1 VDFITEDG
9 YEVKLGMEEAYQQWV
24 VDHADELRR
33 ATPDGVEYMGT
44 YVMTYGNDTDRGTWR
59 DLFRLDSYAAL
70 DRMAAA
76 TKDADGPLGR
86 LFRESAQFIDMRR
99 NPERWTHN
107 LFKSV
112 VDATVI
118 NSPAYESPEMVA
130 VGPGRAATNGMKDGR
145 KNGAKATGKGAKKR
159 KAAAATR

>member
-1 VDFITEDG
+1 MEFISEDG
-9 YEVKLGMEEAYQQWV
+9 YEVKLGMEEEYQQWV
-24 VDHADELRR
+24 IDHADELRR
-33 ATPDGVEYMGT
+33 ATPEGIEYIGT
-44 YVMTYGNDTDRGTWR
+44 YVMTYGNDTDRGSWR

-76 TKDADGPLGR
+76 VKDPDGAFGR
-86 LFRESAQFIDMRR
+86 LVRDGSRFIDVRR

-118 NSPAYESPEMVA
+118 NSPADEAGEMVG
-130 VGPGRAATNGMKDGR
+130 VGPGKTEARDAARVGST
-145 KNGAKATGKGAKKR
+145 TG
-159 KAAAATR
+159 